1 MLRRVGLEVGSSAWL
16 LWWVWRVF
24 VVAQRGVG
32 GGRQCLV
39 VVDGNVN
46 MLGPWKRRTA
56 AAAAA
61 AASAAAEETH
71 IVVI

>member
-1 MLRRVGLEVGSSAWL
+1 MVVVVGVARPL
-16 LWWVWRVF
+16 LLHK
-24 VVAQRGVG
+24 GVG

-39 VVDGNVN
+39 AVVGNVN
-46 MLGPWKRRTA
+46 RLGPWKRRT
-56 AAAAA
+56 AAAA

>member
-1 MLRRVGLEVGSSAWL
+1 MLFRKVGLEVGSSAWS
-16 LWWVWRVF
+16 LWWVWRVLCCYTK
-24 VVAQRGVG
+24 GVG

-39 VVDGNVN
+39 AVVGNVN
-46 MLGPWKRRTA
+46 RLGPWKRRT
-56 AAAAA
+56 AAAA